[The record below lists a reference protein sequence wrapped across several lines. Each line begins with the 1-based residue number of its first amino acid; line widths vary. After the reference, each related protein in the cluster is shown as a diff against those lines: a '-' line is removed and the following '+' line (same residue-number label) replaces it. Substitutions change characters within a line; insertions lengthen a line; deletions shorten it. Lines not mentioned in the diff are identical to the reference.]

1 MTMLSWQDMA
11 GFGRQMDRLHG
22 EFSVLVANTLQVW
35 QYHLGTAWFLG
46 NPQDRALLRD
56 RAPREVA
63 EMVDQ
68 LEAIWQAFALKAALV
83 VGLSMSPDD
92 LLRLD
97 EVARRQAQAA
107 YQTVYE
113 QTLRELAASLPASTP
128 DPA

>member
-1 MTMLSWQDMA
+1 MLSWQEMTQ
-11 GFGRQMDRLHG
+11 FGGYMNHLHE
-22 EFSVLVANTLQVW
+22 EFSHLVDRTFKLWGYYQ
-35 QYHLGTAWFLG
+35 GTAWFLG

-113 QTLRELAASLPASTP
+113 QTLRELAASLPAGTP

>member
-1 MTMLSWQDMA
+1 MLSWQDMA
-11 GFGRQMDRLHG
+11 EFGRQMDRLHG
-22 EFSVLVANTLQVW
+22 EFSRQVIHTLRLW
-35 QYHLGTAWFLG
+35 EYHLGAAWFLG
-46 NPQDRALLRD
+46 NPSDRAALRD

-97 EVARRQAQAA
+97 EAARQQAQAA
-107 YQTVYE
+107 YQAVYE
-113 QTLRELAASLPASTP
+113 QTLRELAASPPADTL

>member
-1 MTMLSWQDMA
+1 
-11 GFGRQMDRLHG
+11 
-22 EFSVLVANTLQVW
+22 
-35 QYHLGTAWFLG
+35 
-46 NPQDRALLRD
+46 
-56 RAPREVA
+56 
-63 EMVDQ
+63 
-68 LEAIWQAFALKAALV
+68 LV

-113 QTLRELAASLPASTP
+113 QTLRELAASLPAGTP

>member
-1 MTMLSWQDMA
+1 MLSWQEMTQ
-11 GFGRQMDRLHG
+11 FGAHMNHLHE
-22 EFSVLVANTLQVW
+22 EFSHLVDRTFKLWGYYQ
-35 QYHLGTAWFLG
+35 GTAWFLG

-113 QTLRELAASLPASTP
+113 QTLRELAASLPAGTP